1 MLRRLPLSQR
11 NTISHVQNTKVI
23 TRFAPSPTGFLHI
36 GGARTALFNAL
47 LAKRHGGSFKLR
59 IEDTDRKRSTD
70 EAVQA
75 ILDGL
80 SWLGLEWDGEA
91 VSQFARADRHR
102 EIVDTLNSSG
112 AAFKCFLTPEETETL
127 RDEAFKEGRAL
138 RSPWRDGDPS
148 DAPDGASYTIRF
160 KAPASDV
167 MVSDAVQGEV
177 RWAAKE
183 FDDLILLRADGAPTY
198 NLAVVVDDHDMGI
211 THVVRGDDHLV
222 NAARQSQIYDALG
235 WDKPVFAHIPLIHG
249 PDGKKL
255 SKRHGALGV
264 EAYRDMGYLPEGLRN
279 YLLRLG
285 WSHGDKELFDDT
297 EMASLFDLD
306 GLGKAPA
313 RLDFDKMA
321 HVNAWHM
328 GRADDHHLTD
338 LVFARMTE
346 RDDVRIDD
354 AAKVWVHKAMRVL
367 KERASTLAEMED
379 QVYFLIRKRPIEITG
394 KTAKA
399 LKDDARDR
407 LARLRT
413 LLADM
418 TDWSEEALG
427 AALQGFAEA
436 EEVGF
441 GKVGQP
447 LRAALTGGA
456 PAPDMSFVLAVLGQ
470 DEVLS
475 RLDDVISPTP

>member
-1 MLRRLPLSQR
+1 VLRKLSLSQR
-11 NTISHVQNTKVI
+11 NTISHVQNSAPIV

-59 IEDTDRKRSTD
+59 IEDTDRARSTE
-70 EAVQA
+70 EAVEA

-80 SWLGLEWDGEA
+80 AWLGLDWDGEV

-102 EIVDTLNSSG
+102 EVVDTLIEMG
-112 AAFKCFLTPEETETL
+112 AAFRCFLTSEETETL
-127 RDEAFKEGRAL
+127 REAAFKDGRAL
-138 RSPWRDGDPS
+138 RSPWRDRDPS
-148 DAPDGASYTIRF
+148 DAPHGAPYTVRF
-160 KAPASDV
+160 KAPDRDV
-167 MVSDAVQGEV
+167 VLQDAVQGEV

-198 NLAVVVDDHDMGI
+198 NLAVVVDDHDMGV

-235 WDKPVFAHIPLIHG
+235 WDTPVFAHIPLIHG

-285 WSHGDKELFDDT
+285 WSHGDKELFDDA
-297 EMASLFDLD
+297 EMAALFDLD
-306 GLGKAPA
+306 GLNKAPA

-321 HVNAWHM
+321 HVNAWHLAK
-328 GRADDHHLTD
+328 ADDARLTA
-338 LVFARMTE
+338 LVFERLAG
-346 RDDVRIDD
+346 RDDVRLDD
-354 AAKVWVHKAMRVL
+354 AAQVWVHDAMRVL
-367 KERASTLAEMED
+367 KDRASTLADLED
-379 QVYFLIRKRPIEITG
+379 QVYFLIRSRPIEIAG

-399 LKDDARDR
+399 LKDEARDR
-407 LARLRT
+407 LSRLRSV
-413 LLADM
+413 LA
-418 TDWSEEALG
+418 EETEWTQSALDT
-427 AALQGFAEA
+427 ALKAFAEA

-447 LRAALTGGA
+447 LRTALTGGA
-456 PAPDMSFVLAVLGQ
+456 PAPDMSFVLAVLGR

-475 RLDDVISPTP
+475 RLDDVI